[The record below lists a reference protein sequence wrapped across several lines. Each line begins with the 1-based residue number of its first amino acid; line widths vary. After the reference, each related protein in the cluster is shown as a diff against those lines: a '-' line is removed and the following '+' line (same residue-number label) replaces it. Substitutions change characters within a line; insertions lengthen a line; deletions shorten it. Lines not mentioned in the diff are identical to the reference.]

1 MGAFS
6 GVEVTFHHI
15 SICSPQRRREEGEK
29 KNKTKNNPLP
39 GATPVVQIVHG
50 AVIQQ
55 QKCAV
60 NAGKQRN

>member
-1 MGAFS
+1 MGGFS
-6 GVEVTFHHI
+6 QVEVAFHH
-15 SICSPQRRREEGEK
+15 ICSPQRARDEK
-29 KNKTKNNPLP
+29 KTNPLA
-39 GATPVVQIVHG
+39 GATPVVQIVHS